1 MLVLSRN
8 TEESIIIECEGVQIG
23 VTVVSIDR
31 GKVKIGFTAPE
42 KVKINRLELW
52 RKITAQETPCE

>member
-8 TEESIIIECEGVQIG
+8 TDESIIIECEGVQIG

-52 RKITAQETPCE
+52 RKMTAQETPCE